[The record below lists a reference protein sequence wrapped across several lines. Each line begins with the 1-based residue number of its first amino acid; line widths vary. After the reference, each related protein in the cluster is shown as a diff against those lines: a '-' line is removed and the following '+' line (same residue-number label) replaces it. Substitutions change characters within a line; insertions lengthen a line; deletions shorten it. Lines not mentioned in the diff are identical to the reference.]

1 MSNEAKN
8 TTTTPPKAP
17 TAENPFQ
24 AFQAFD
30 PMQMWAQGQA
40 QMQKLMGDATARWTA
55 FADQYAQIEQQVS
68 SHAQAAV
75 TNWAQLAK
83 DAIAYG
89 VQLSA
94 EARKLS
100 LETAKKLG
108 VTA

>member
-1 MSNEAKN
+1 MSNEAK
-8 TTTTPPKAP
+8 TTTPKTPE
-17 TAENPFQ
+17 TPFQ
-24 AFQAFD
+24 PFASFD

-40 QMQKLMGDATARWTA
+40 QMQKMMGDAVTRWQA
-55 FADQYAQIEQQVS
+55 FSDQVAQIEQQVS
-68 SHAQAAV
+68 SHAQTAV

-100 LETAKKLG
+100 IDTAKKLG
-108 VTA
+108 VQA

>member
-8 TTTTPPKAP
+8 TPPKSTETPFP
-17 TAENPFQ
+17 TFP
-24 AFQAFD
+24 AFD
-30 PMQMWAQGQA
+30 PMAMWAQGQQ
-40 QMQKLMGDATARWTA
+40 QMTKMMNDAAVRWTA
-55 FADQYAQIEQQVS
+55 FADQVAQIEQQVS

-100 LETAKKLG
+100 IETAKKLG
-108 VTA
+108 VQA

>member
-1 MSNEAKN
+1 MSNEAK
-8 TTTTPPKAP
+8 TTPPKSP
-17 TAENPFQ
+17 ENPFQ
-24 AFQAFD
+24 AFPTFD
-30 PMQMWAQGQA
+30 PMQMFAQGQA
-40 QMQKLMGDATARWTA
+40 QITKMMGDATARWQA

-100 LETAKKLG
+100 IDTAKKLG
-108 VTA
+108 VNA